1 MPGGKLKHG
10 ILLPLAFV
18 PLLLATEYHGEVLFN
33 GLPVPGV
40 ILTATQG
47 KTKEVA
53 VTDERGFYSFAN
65 LADGTWTLRVE
76 STGFAPRE
84 ESVTVSPGLI
94 PGKWDLTILSAEQ
107 ILAVKPETPV
117 VDAEGPPATD
127 FTSEEANQGL
137 LVNGSLNNGAS
148 SVFRQDASFGNHRK
162 RRPALY
168 NGGIGVIL
176 DNSSFDAVPFSLTG
190 QNTPKPAYND
200 VTGIVSLGGPLRIPR
215 ILNEGPTFFLG
226 YQWVRDRDALTQTA
240 VVPSFAQ
247 RNSLLPATVDPAA
260 RSLLAYYPLPNFAG
274 NSRYNFQIPTV
285 SATHQDF
292 VEARLDKTVRKNEF
306 SGFLALQSNRSDT
319 PNLLGYSDS
328 SASLGINTRL
338 NWSRIVHR
346 GLLLNVGYQFSRNSV
361 RIAPYFANKTNVSG
375 NAGIRGN
382 DQSSLNWG
390 PPTLLFASGIA
401 SLTDALPASN
411 HKTTNTASSSLVW
424 THRSQSITFGGD
436 YRRSQLNYLGQQNP
450 RGTLSFTGAA
460 TGSDFGDFL
469 AGVPATSAIA
479 FGNADKYLREPAYDG
494 YTADDWRVNASLTV
508 NAGIR
513 WEYAAPMTELY
524 NRLANLDLTS
534 GFTSAAQVLAANP
547 VGPLTGEKFSH
558 ALMQP
563 DRIGWQPRIGTAWRA
578 PTASPLVVRA
588 GYGIYYNNA
597 VYESIANQ
605 LAQQPPFSTA
615 FNIQNTAARPLTI
628 ANAFS
633 ASGMDLPSTF
643 AIDPHFRV
651 GYVHNW
657 QLSVQRDLPG
667 SLVVIATYSGIK
679 GTRGTQEFLPN
690 TSAPGSVSSCTMC
703 PAGFVYLTSNGNSTR
718 EALGVQLRRRL
729 HNGFAAQLQYTL
741 SKSLDNDSFLG
752 GPSSTTTS
760 PTAVTP
766 TQTQPSQSQSQ
777 SQGSTAASTPAP
789 VPVIAQ
795 NWLNLTAEKA
805 RSNFDQRHVFSAQ
818 LQYTSGMGAR
828 GGTLLSGWRGTLLKE
843 WTFAT
848 QVTAGSGLPLNPV
861 YFAVVPG
868 TGYTGTVR
876 PDYTGASLYSA
887 ASGSFLNPAAYAAPA
902 PGTWGNAG
910 RNSITGPLQFR
921 LDATLGRTFRLRDR
935 LNLDLRF
942 DSTNVLNHVTY
953 TSWNTVVN
961 NAQFG
966 LPVSANQ
973 MRRIQV
979 TMRLRF

>member
-1 MPGGKLKHG
+1 MSGRKLRYG
-10 ILLPLAFV
+10 AIVPLAFV
-18 PLLLATEYHGEVLFN
+18 RLLTATEYHGEVLFN
-33 GLPVPGV
+33 SLPVPGV
-40 ILTATQG
+40 ILTATNGRAKQV
-47 KTKEVA
+47 TI
-53 VTDERGFYSFAN
+53 TDERGFYSFAD
-65 LADGTWTLRVE
+65 LADGMWTLRIE
-76 STGFAPRE
+76 STGFAVRE
-84 ESVTVSPGLI
+84 ESVTVNPELRAGR
-94 PGKWDLTILSAEQ
+94 WNLTLLRTEQ
-107 ILAVKPETPV
+107 ILAAKPETPPV
-117 VDAEGPPATD
+117 QAEVPPATD
-127 FTSEEANQGL
+127 LTSDDANEGL
-137 LVNGSLNNGAS
+137 LVNGSLNNAAT
-148 SVFRQDASFGNHRK
+148 SVFRQDASFGNRRK

-168 NGGIGVIL
+168 NGGIGAVL
-176 DNSSFDAVPFSLTG
+176 DNSSFDAAPFSLTG
-190 QNTPKPAYND
+190 QNTPKPSYND
-200 VTGIVSLGGPLRIPR
+200 IRGIMSLGGPLRIPR
-215 ILNEGPTFFLG
+215 ILNEGPTFFVG

-247 RNSLLPATVDPAA
+247 RTGAPVAAVDPAA
-260 RSLLAYYPLPNFAG
+260 RSLLALYPLPNFAG
-274 NSRYNFQIPTV
+274 NSRYNFQIPSV
-285 SATHQDF
+285 GATHQDF
-292 VEARLDKTVRKNEF
+292 LEARLDKTIRRNDL
-306 SGFLALQSNRSDT
+306 SGFLALQSTRSDT
-319 PNLLGYSDS
+319 PNVLGYSDS
-328 SASLGINTRL
+328 SASLGMNTRV

-346 GLLLNVGYQFSRNSV
+346 GFLLNIGYQFSRNSV
-361 RIAPYFANKTNVSG
+361 RISPYFANKTNVSG
-375 NAGIRGN
+375 DAGIRGN
-382 DQSSLNWG
+382 DQSPVNWG

-401 SLTDALPASN
+401 SLTDAVPASN
-411 HKTTNTASSSLVW
+411 HKTTNTVSSSLVW

-436 YRRSQLNYLGQQNP
+436 YRRSQLNYLAQQNP

-494 YTADDWRVNASLTV
+494 YAADDWRVNASLTV

-534 GFTSAAQVLAANP
+534 KFASAAPVLAANP
-547 VGPLTGEKFSH
+547 VGPLTGETFSR

-563 DRIGWQPRIGTAWRA
+563 DRIGWQPRLGTAWRA
-578 PTASPLVVRA
+578 PTATALVVRA

-597 VYESIANQ
+597 VYESIATQ

-615 FNIQNTAARPLTI
+615 FNVQSTATRPLTI

-633 ASGMDLPSTF
+633 ASGVNLPSTF

-657 QLSVQRDLPG
+657 QLSVQRDLPN
-667 SLVVIATYSGIK
+667 SLVLIATYSGIK
-679 GTRGTQEFLPN
+679 GTRGTQELLPN
-690 TSAPGSVSSCTMC
+690 TYPPGGMSNCPLC
-703 PAGFVYLTSNGNSTR
+703 PAGFVFLTSNGNSTR
-718 EALGVQLRRRL
+718 EALQVQLRRRL

-752 GPSSTTTS
+752 GPSSTATS

-766 TQTQPSQSQSQ
+766 TQTQSSQSQ
-777 SQGSTAASTPAP
+777 SQGQSSTAANTPAP
-789 VPVIAQ
+789 VPAIAQ
-795 NWLNLTAEKA
+795 NWLNLVAEKA
-805 RSNFDQRHVFSAQ
+805 LSNFDQRHLLSAQ
-818 LQYTSGMGAR
+818 LQYTSGMGTG

-843 WTFAT
+843 WTLAT
-848 QVTAGSGLPLNPV
+848 QVTAGSGLPLNPI

-876 PDYTGASLYSA
+876 PDYTGAPPYTG
-887 ASGSFLNPAAYAAPA
+887 ASGSFLNPGAYATPA

-910 RNSITGPLQFR
+910 RNSITGPLQFH

-935 LNLDLRF
+935 LNLDLRV

-953 TSWNTVVN
+953 TSWNTVLN

-966 LPVSANQ
+966 FPVAANQ
-973 MRRIQV
+973 MRRVQV